1 MDRTLAVIA
10 VAALSAACELIGAW
24 ADEKREIPAEVLF
37 VRQPSPADASGTLP
51 PDGSEARPYPSL
63 HDALAAA
70 PAGALVR
77 VDDGTYREAVV
88 IRRPIVLIGRGPGRT
103 RIVAPDG
110 AAPALEVRGAD
121 HVQIHGVSIEAG
133 AVCARFS
140 GGTHKL
146 QKVDLRGCSQ
156 AGIVGRGAQ
165 IELVSGTIS
174 DVGGGRE
181 GRGIDL
187 DGGGLEA
194 RGVVLQA
201 AGRRAVVLNGARG
214 LLEDVV
220 VRGSALSALQATGG
234 ADVRVVRGSYE
245 GLGGAALYAGASKLR
260 VEGARVRWGEY
271 GVLGFRGAE
280 LAISGG
286 ELSDYSVAGVAM
298 VGAHGTVENVT
309 IARGGT
315 DAAISVTRADGKKP
329 VLLVGNRIA
338 SPGTMGVHITESA
351 VTARENSIT
360 GARLDAEKDMGD
372 AFYAVDSR
380 LVIEQ
385 NVMRGN
391 AGSGVAAV
399 RSQLRLRGNGFIEN
413 GRAGLLLLDAS
424 RGSVTGNN
432 FERNQ
437 LAGVEL
443 GEQSR
448 ATLDQNR
455 FGGNVRLDIDVGCG
469 RGLAGKVELG
479 EGNVA
484 KAGVLRQRTCAQ

>member
-1 MDRTLAVIA
+1 VDRALRLIA
-10 VAALSAACELIGAW
+10 IAGLTAACDFVGAW
-24 ADEKREIPAEVLF
+24 ADEKREIPVAVLF
-37 VRQPSPADASGTLP
+37 VRHPSQPDTSGSSP
-51 PDGSEARPYPSL
+51 PDGSEARPFPSL
-63 HDALAAA
+63 RAALAAA
-70 PAGALVR
+70 PAGALLR

-88 IRRPIVLIGRGPGRT
+88 IRRPIVLLGRGAGRT
-103 RIVAPDG
+103 RIIAPDG
-110 AAPALEVRGAD
+110 AAVALEVRGAD
-121 HVQIHGVSIEAG
+121 RVQIHGVSIESG
-133 AVCARFS
+133 AVCALFS
-140 GGTHKL
+140 GGTNKL
-146 QKVDLRGCSQ
+146 QKVEVRGCTE
-156 AGIVGRGAQ
+156 AGIVGRGAH
-165 IELVSGTIS
+165 IELVSSAIS
-174 DVGGGRE
+174 DIGGGRD

-187 DGGGLEA
+187 DRGGLEA

-220 VRGSALSALQATGG
+220 VRGSALSALQATAG
-234 ADVRVVRGSYE
+234 ADARVVRGSYE
-245 GLGGAALYAGASKLR
+245 GLGGAALYAGASNLR
-260 VEGARVRWGEY
+260 VEGARVQRGEY
-271 GVLGFRGAE
+271 AVLGFRGAE
-280 LAISGG
+280 LAVSGG
-286 ELSDYSVAGVAM
+286 ELTDYRVAGVAM

-315 DAAISVTRADGKKP
+315 DAAISVTRADGKTP
-329 VLLVGNRIA
+329 VLLVANRI
-338 SPGTMGVHITESA
+338 SKPGTMGVHVTESA
-351 VTARENSIT
+351 VTARDNTIT

-380 LVIEQ
+380 LVIEK

-399 RSQLRLRGNGFIEN
+399 RSQVRLSGNGFIEN

-437 LAGVEL
+437 VAGVEL
-443 GEQSR
+443 GERSR

-469 RGLAGKVELG
+469 RGLAGEAEIG
-479 EGNVA
+479 EGNEA
-484 KAGVLRQRTCAQ
+484 RAGVLRQRTCAQ

>member
-1 MDRTLAVIA
+1 VAVTA

-37 VRQPSPADASGTLP
+37 VRHPSPADASGTLP

-63 HDALAAA
+63 NDALAAA
-70 PAGALVR
+70 PAGALVL

-88 IRRPIVLIGRGPGRT
+88 IRRPIVLLGRGAGRT

-121 HVQIHGVSIEAG
+121 HVEIHGMSIESG

-146 QKVDLRGCSQ
+146 QRVDLRGCSQ

-194 RGVVLQA
+194 RGVGVQA

-271 GVLGFRGAE
+271 GVLGVRGAE

-286 ELSDYSVAGVAM
+286 ELSDYSLAGGALG
-298 VGAHGTVENVT
+298 GAHGTGRKVT
-309 IARGGT
+309 IAPGGHP
-315 DAAISVTRADGKKP
+315 AAVSGPPPGGKK
-329 VLLVGNRIA
+329 
-338 SPGTMGVHITESA
+338 
-351 VTARENSIT
+351 
-360 GARLDAEKDMGD
+360 
-372 AFYAVDSR
+372 
-380 LVIEQ
+380 
-385 NVMRGN
+385 
-391 AGSGVAAV
+391 
-399 RSQLRLRGNGFIEN
+399 
-413 GRAGLLLLDAS
+413 AGLP
-424 RGSVTGNN
+424 
-432 FERNQ
+432 
-437 LAGVEL
+437 
-443 GEQSR
+443 
-448 ATLDQNR
+448 
-455 FGGNVRLDIDVGCG
+455 VGQPPPG
-469 RGLAGKVELG
+469 RGDSG
-479 EGNVA
+479 
-484 KAGVLRQRTCAQ
+484 RRRTRV

>member
-1 MDRTLAVIA
+1 VDRTLAVIA

-37 VRQPSPADASGTLP
+37 VRHPSPADASGTLP

-63 HDALAAA
+63 NDALAAA
-70 PAGALVR
+70 PAGALVL

-88 IRRPIVLIGRGPGRT
+88 IRRPIVLLGRGAGRT

-121 HVQIHGVSIEAG
+121 HVQIHGMSIESG

>member
-1 MDRTLAVIA
+1 MAVIA

-37 VRQPSPADASGTLP
+37 VRHPSPADASGTLP
-51 PDGSEARPYPSL
+51 PDGSEARPYRSL
-63 HDALAAA
+63 NDALAAA

-121 HVQIHGVSIEAG
+121 HVQIHGMSIESG

-399 RSQLRLRGNGFIEN
+399 RSQLRLRGNGFVEN

>member
-1 MDRTLAVIA
+1 MAVIA

-37 VRQPSPADASGTLP
+37 VRHPSPADASGTLP

-63 HDALAAA
+63 NDALAAA
-70 PAGALVR
+70 PAGALVL

-88 IRRPIVLIGRGPGRT
+88 IRRPIVLLGRGAGRT

-110 AAPALEVRGAD
+110 AALALEVRGAD
-121 HVQIHGVSIEAG
+121 HVQIHGMSIESG

-399 RSQLRLRGNGFIEN
+399 RSQLRLRGNGFVEN